1 MSDIE
6 LAERAERALTLAKAV
21 TNRAEVYLAQNNL
34 LTIRMAN
41 NGVIESKGILDT
53 GAGIRIIIDGGIG
66 FSSTSDL
73 SDKGLEKTI
82 ADAQAMA
89 RHRKTGFE
97 YDFPVP
103 GEAGA
108 VAIYDRGTA
117 DLVEDLDSATDY
129 AHRMIVASSETS
141 PKVVDNAGIVN
152 FLRFN
157 KLVLNTNGVD
167 VSEEGTGWSAF
178 LTATAEEGPER
189 REGMVCR
196 STIKAADFDPEFVGE
211 ESAGMAVS
219 SLGGEKIDEGD
230 YELILL
236 PSAAQCVVTELAN
249 CTNPM
254 TQESSIPLLRDRL
267 GEKIASS
274 LFTLR
279 MNPRRTG
286 FSTVGAYDDEGVPT
300 GELTLFEEGVYR
312 ASPYDSW
319 YAQREGVEGTGS
331 GFRGASMF
339 DGGTVYHGKMYHTE
353 PSPRVVSLEMEAGEH
368 TLEEMIESTRD
379 GVVVGVIWY
388 SRIMVPTRGDYNG
401 ICRMGT
407 MRVENGEVV
416 GAIQKCRLVDNILDM
431 ATRIEM
437 VGEPVELSH
446 WHMPYSSIPP
456 MKLSKTHLMPY
467 YD

>member
-1 MSDIE
+1 MSDVE
-6 LAERAERALTLAKAV
+6 PEERAERALALAKAV
-21 TNRAEVYLAQNNL
+21 TDRAEVYLAENNL

-41 NGVIESKGILDT
+41 NVVIESKGILDT
-53 GAGIRIIIDGGIG
+53 GVGIRIIIDGGIG

-73 SDKGLEKTI
+73 SDKGLEKAI
-82 ADAQAMA
+82 EDAEAMA
-89 RHRKTGFE
+89 RHREIGFE
-97 YDFPVP
+97 YDFPAP
-103 GEAGA
+103 GEASA
-108 VAIYDRGTA
+108 VTIYDRGTA
-117 DLVEDLDSATDY
+117 QLMEDLDSATDY
-129 AHRMIVASSETS
+129 AHRMIVASSESS

-152 FLRFN
+152 FLKFK

-167 VSEEGTGWSAF
+167 ISEEGTGWSAF

-196 STIKAADFDPEFVGE
+196 STIRASDFDPELMGE
-211 ESAGMAVS
+211 ESAEMAVR

-249 CTNPM
+249 CTNPVI
-254 TQESSIPLLRDRL
+254 QERSIPLLRDRL

-274 LFTLR
+274 LFSLR

-300 GELTLFEEGVYR
+300 EELTLFEEGVYK

-319 YAQREGVEGTGS
+319 YAQRDGVEGTGS

-339 DGGTVYHGKMYHTE
+339 DGGTIYHGKMYHTE
-353 PSPRVVSLEMEAGEH
+353 PAPRVVSLEMEAGPH
-368 TLEEMIESTRD
+368 ALEEMIESTGD
-379 GVVVGVIWY
+379 GVMVGVIWY

-407 MRVENGEVV
+407 MRIKNGEVV
-416 GAIQKCRLVDNILDM
+416 GAIQKCRLVDNILGL
-431 ATRIEM
+431 AAHIEM
-437 VGEPVELSH
+437 AGEPVELSH
-446 WHMPYSSIPP
+446 WHMPYSAISPVKI
-456 MKLSKTHLMPY
+456 SKAHLMPY